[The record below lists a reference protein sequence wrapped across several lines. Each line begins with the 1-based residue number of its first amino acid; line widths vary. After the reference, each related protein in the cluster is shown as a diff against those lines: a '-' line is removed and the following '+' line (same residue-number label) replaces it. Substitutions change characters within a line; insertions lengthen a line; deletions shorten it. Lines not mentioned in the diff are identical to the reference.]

1 MANYNAKFRTSYAT
15 VRDCAAFLTWAE
27 TIPGLEPITRTS
39 TLAERYFAVICAGG
53 MPDTDNE
60 GETIDFCADLAAHL
74 EEDQT
79 IILMEV
85 GSEAYRYLI
94 GEATALHANGE
105 TVTVSLHEIY
115 ARASE
120 AFGNG
125 FSQAQY

>member
-1 MANYNAKFRTSYAT
+1 MICDGGLPDAN
-15 VRDCAAFLTWAE
+15 
-27 TIPGLEPITRTS
+27 
-39 TLAERYFAVICAGG
+39 
-53 MPDTDNE
+53 TD

-85 GSEAYRYLI
+85 GSEGYRYLI

-105 TVTVSLHEIY
+105 TVSISLQEIY

-120 AFGNG
+120 AFGDS
-125 FSQAQY
+125 FTQAQY